1 MKIQLI
7 VDVKEVLVEVDFFMW
22 LIMYDWTNENYLF
35 QNKTIWELTKF

>member
-35 QNKTIWELTKF
+35 QNKTTWGLTKF

>member
-35 QNKTIWELTKF
+35 QNKTIWKLTKF

>member
-22 LIMYDWTNENYLF
+22 LIMYDWTNESYLF
-35 QNKTIWELTKF
+35 QNKTTWELTKF